1 MTRVLY
7 VEDEAILAIA
17 MEGAMLD
24 SGFSVQLA
32 HDGDEGVLQGRHF
45 QPQVIV
51 TDYMMPTMDGL
62 TMIRALRD
70 AGVRVPVIVTTAVP
84 EKDFGPELRGEFD
97 LYLGKPF
104 TEEELVDAVRQLAAD
119 GSGPSGQE

>member
-1 MTRVLY
+1 LKTRVLY

-24 SGFSVQLA
+24 HGFDVQLA
-32 HDGDEGVLQGRHF
+32 HDGDDGIAQGRDF

-51 TDYMMPTMDGL
+51 TDYMMPRIDGL

-70 AGVRVPVIVTTAVP
+70 AGIHVPVIVTTAVP
-84 EKDFGPELRGEFD
+84 EDDFTPELRQQFD

-104 TEEELVDAVRQLAAD
+104 TEEELVAAVHQLAAGD
-119 GSGPSGQE
+119 NRY